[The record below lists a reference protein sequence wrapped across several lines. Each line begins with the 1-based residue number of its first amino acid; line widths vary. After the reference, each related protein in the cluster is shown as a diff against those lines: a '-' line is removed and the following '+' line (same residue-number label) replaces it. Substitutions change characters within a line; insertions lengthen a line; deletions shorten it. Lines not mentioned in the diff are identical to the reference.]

1 MNKFKKILN
10 ILLLISF
17 IVTILVPLTGV
28 QIHKMASTLF
38 LLLTIVHTL
47 MYRKRLGAKK
57 YLLLGVVVVAFISGV
72 LGMILDQYAVVLI
85 LHKVISIASV
95 FFLAIHIF
103 VYHKGLSFKAKEK
116 QYVQK

>member
-17 IVTILVPLTGV
+17 ISTLLVPLTGV
-28 QIHKMASTLF
+28 HMHKLAAALF

-47 MYRKRLGAKK
+47 MHRKSLGAKN
-57 YLLLGVVVVAFISGV
+57 YILLGVVFVAFISGV
-72 LGMILDQYAVVLI
+72 LGMILDQYAIVLA
-85 LHKVISIASV
+85 LHKVIAIAAV

-103 VYHKGLSFKAKEK
+103 VYHKELSLKAKGK
-116 QYVQK
+116 QYAQK